1 MDSGPDFLTAHRP
14 LDDAGLDQIFRSAR
28 TRNGWLPTPVSDE
41 TVRALFELARWGPT
55 AANSNPG
62 RFVFIRSPAAK
73 ERLKPHLSPGNLDKT
88 MSAPC
93 CVIVAYD
100 TQFHELMPKLFPSRD
115 MRSVFAGNG
124 PLIEETSRRN
134 GTLQGGYFMLAARA
148 LGLDCGPMSGFNAEA
163 LDAEF
168 FPDGR
173 WKSNFL
179 CNVGYGSDEN
189 LFPRNP
195 RLDFEDACLDL

>member
-1 MDSGPDFLTAHRP
+1 MTVSKALDAAALDALFLK
-14 LDDAGLDQIFRSAR
+14 AR
-28 TRNGWLPTPVSDE
+28 TRNGWTPQPVSDE
-41 TVRALFELARWGPT
+41 TVRKLFDLCRCGPT
-55 AANSNPG
+55 AANSNPA
-62 RFVFIRSPAAK
+62 RFVFIRSAAAK

-100 TQFHELMPKLFPSRD
+100 TQFYELMPKLFPSRE
-115 MRSVFAGNG
+115 MRAVFAGKDA
-124 PLIEETSRRN
+124 LIDETIKRN
-134 GTLQGGYFMLAARA
+134 GTLQGAYLMLAARA
-148 LGLDCGPMSGFNAEA
+148 LGLDCGPLSGFNAET
-163 LDAEF
+163 LDADF

-179 CNVGYGSDEN
+179 CNIGYGSDEN

-195 RLDFEDACLDL
+195 RLDFEEACLDL

>member
-1 MDSGPDFLTAHRP
+1 MTASKALDARALEALFLE
-14 LDDAGLDQIFRSAR
+14 AR
-28 TRNGWLPTPVSDE
+28 TRNGWTPQPVSDE
-41 TVRALFELARWGPT
+41 TVRELFDLCRWGPT
-55 AANSNPG
+55 AANSNPA
-62 RFVFIRSPAAK
+62 RFVFIRSAAAK
-73 ERLKPHLSPGNLDKT
+73 ERLRPHLSPGNLDKT

-100 TQFHELMPKLFPSRD
+100 TQFYELMPKLFPSRE
-115 MRSVFAGNG
+115 MRAVFVGNDA
-124 PLIEETSRRN
+124 LIDETIKRN
-134 GTLQGGYFMLAARA
+134 GTLQGAYFMLAARA
-148 LGLDCGPMSGFNAEA
+148 LGLDCGPLSGFNAQT
-163 LDAEF
+163 LDADF

-179 CNVGYGSDEN
+179 CNIGYGSEEN